1 MDSATILAAAALITA
16 LGGLLLNY
24 SISQKNLAET
34 KKIRG
39 ETKVIRDD
47 TAQTNHQLNP
57 NGGGSVFDAVAR
69 TEKRTDEI
77 AKSVGGIRDDVRG
90 LRQEKSNDHEDI
102 RRRLNHIEARVFPS
116 SADSP
121 TPPRRN

>member
-1 MDSATILAAAALITA
+1 MDSAVILAAAALITA

-24 SISQKNLAET
+24 SLGQKNLAEA

-39 ETKVIRDD
+39 D

-69 TEKRTDEI
+69 TERRLGEV
-77 AKSVGGIRDDVRG
+77 AQSVGGIRDDVRG
-90 LRQEKSNDHEDI
+90 IRLEKTNDHDDM
-102 RRRLNHIEARVFPS
+102 RRRLNHLEQKVFPS
-116 SADSP
+116 SADTP
-121 TPPRRN
+121 NPPPPRRHHS